1 MEKLDDDTISNL
13 LAVDWHLS
21 DDELDFSDVED
32 FVEEKNDS
40 EDEELEGVYM
50 DIYNLPVESVIGNNV
65 DDQIGGIFHFTN
77 YSYKYYFIIIYLN

>member
-1 MEKLDDDTISNL
+1 MCLDICTY
-13 LAVDWHLS
+13 
-21 DDELDFSDVED
+21 LD
-32 FVEEKNDS
+32 
-40 EDEELEGVYM
+40 VYM

>member
-40 EDEELEGVYM
+40 EDEELEG
-50 DIYNLPVESVIGNNV
+50 I
-65 DDQIGGIFHFTN
+65 
-77 YSYKYYFIIIYLN
+77 KYHDFISTFYYYIIIST